1 MFGSSKTVCPHW
13 GVLTGSSIKAG
24 FLFQGAPAG
33 ARPIYMVAGISA
45 VAQDVVG
52 CVLSIPL
59 SSVVL
64 LFRRIRCIRD
74 GDHCSAMSCFVRLV
88 LPSICFVSFIQITCI
103 LDPCV
108 LHARDVLQSHPR
120 HSKQPRQRFP
130 FCTVLFR
137 LSCLFLVYL

>member
-1 MFGSSKTVCPHW
+1 MFGSSKQCVRTE
-13 GVLTGSSIKAG
+13 G
-24 FLFQGAPAG
+24 FLRVQVFSGRFSFSRCSSWGTA
-33 ARPIYMVAGISA
+33 YMVAGISA

-74 GDHCSAMSCFVRLV
+74 RDHCSAMSCFVRLV

-120 HSKQPRQRFP
+120 HSKQRKQRFP

-137 LSCLFLVYL
+137 LSCLLLVYL